1 MATMYNAYLD
11 LKTIIKELPSS
22 LLNKLNED
30 EKKKIFH
37 LFEAVEILKPKTLSK
52 YSKKIHVVDNQTF
65 FRPRNIIFCLNLRKI
80 FGIKRSKLVKF
91 AFYVIRCLFKEF
103 QRNKNKNRPSRPK
116 KIIHVKYL
124 SKEAGTNTEDDRFVS
139 FNKIRSLS
147 MTGNQKISD
156 FLAKKRNQEV
166 KSKIIYA

>member
-1 MATMYNAYLD
+1 M
-11 LKTIIKELPSS
+11 
-22 LLNKLNED
+22 
-30 EKKKIFH
+30 
-37 LFEAVEILKPKTLSK
+37 
-52 YSKKIHVVDNQTF
+52 
-65 FRPRNIIFCLNLRKI
+65 
-80 FGIKRSKLVKF
+80 
-91 AFYVIRCLFKEF
+91 IRCLFKEF